1 MQTPPIEEEG
11 RLLEVDRQ
19 PLEEDRQLLVEDRL
33 LLEEDRQGLGRVE
46 HIHLPQDKETYQNRV
61 VVVEQDWQDSQLV
74 GLGIQSSAG

>member
-19 PLEEDRQLLVEDRL
+19 PLEEDRQPLVEDRL
-33 LLEEDRQGLGRVE
+33 ILEEGRQGPGRVG
-46 HIHLPQDKETYQNRV
+46 HIHLPQDKETYQNKV
-61 VVVEQDWQDSQLV
+61 VGVGQDWQDRQLV